1 MSNSMEETL
10 KTLHKELAD
19 EFLRRVRSGEAS
31 PADLNSA
38 RQFLRDN
45 GVDSLAIKGS
55 PLMKLA
61 IALPFDEALPA
72 PQAPLGLPQVE
83 VKGTLVKSDERLQE
97 RIPQLPR

>member
-72 PQAPLGLPQVE
+72 PQAPLSLPQIE
-83 VKGTLVKSDERLQE
+83 VKGTIGKTDERLQE

>member
-1 MSNSMEETL
+1 MSDALEETL
-10 KTLHKELAD
+10 KVLHKELAE

-45 GVDSLAIKGS
+45 GVDSVAIKGS

-61 IALPFDEALPA
+61 IALPFDNALPT
-72 PQAPLGLPQVE
+72 PQAPLSLPLVE
-83 VKGTLVKSDERLQE
+83 VKGTMVKTDERLQE
-97 RIPQLPR
+97 RIPELPR